1 MLQMRRGE
9 GGSNQNAAA
18 PVMREDE
25 RAAAPAIQ
33 DDEPQTPEHPEQV
46 LRFVARFDRGDY
58 WLAHEELED
67 LWLEDRSDLYKGLIQ
82 VAAAFVHVDRNNW
95 NGAAKMFASAGG
107 LLDEYPDR
115 QQGFD
120 LERIRQCAGAAL
132 DHVEVLKRKASRR
145 FDESLRFQMRPFF
158 AGHVDE
164 SLVEEVELPYR
175 VRRHEQDSE
184 R

>member
-9 GGSNQNAAA
+9 GDVDRQAAA
-18 PVMREDE
+18 AGR
-25 RAAAPAIQ
+25 R
-33 DDEPQTPEHPEQV
+33 DDKQQTLDHPEQV

-67 LWLEDRSDLYKGLIQ
+67 LWLEDRNDLYKGLIQ

-95 NGAAKMFASAGG
+95 NGATKMFASALG
-107 LLDEYPDR
+107 LLDDYPAR

-120 LERIRQCAGAAL
+120 LERIRECAAAAL
-132 DHVEVLKRKASRR
+132 DHVEGLKRTGSRR
-145 FDESLRFQMRPFF
+145 FDESLRFHLRPLF
-158 AGHVDE
+158 AGYVGADI
-164 SLVEEVELPYR
+164 VKDVELPYR
-175 VRRHEQDSE
+175 ARRHERDPE

>member
-9 GGSNQNAAA
+9 GDSNQNAAA
-18 PVMREDE
+18 PGMREDE

-95 NGAAKMFASAGG
+95 NGAAKMFASATS
-107 LLDEYPDR
+107 LLNDYPAR

-120 LERIRQCAGAAL
+120 LGGIRECASAAL
-132 DHVEVLKRKASRR
+132 DHVEVLRRTGRRR

-158 AGHVDE
+158 AGCVGEDI
-164 SLVEEVELPYR
+164 VENVELPYR